1 MLKVD
6 GANTRLPHTRGA
18 ACRDRGVVLVR
29 RRRRSAGT
37 AAGGGAATPA
47 GTAATG
53 ARDRS
58 PAAAGGRGARP
69 PRALHRVSQRRACA
83 CGALGAAG
91 SAPTGSRLSATV
103 VCCSNG
109 GGVVVR
115 TGRVAGSGALTTGSG
130 AGRGSVPRHGKRGC
144 AEETPRRPTL
154 ASWSPWGRAP
164 ITEEVSS
171 IHPVA
176 GVR

>member
-1 MLKVD
+1 
-6 GANTRLPHTRGA
+6 P
-18 ACRDRGVVLVR
+18 GVAPP
-29 RRRRSAGT
+29 RSRSGH
-37 AAGGGAATPA
+37 TPA
-47 GTAATG
+47 V
-53 ARDRS
+53 
-58 PAAAGGRGARP
+58 AGIG
-69 PRALHRVSQRRACA
+69 
-83 CGALGAAG
+83 GALGAAG

-115 TGRVAGSGALTTGSG
+115 TGRVAGSGALTTGSGALTTGSG

-171 IHPVA
+171 
-176 GVR
+176 